1 MKEQTK
7 CTQHIV
13 GVEEMM
19 GAFFLTR
26 QSLVF
31 SKPDKLSF
39 NTLLKF
45 NSIISLP
52 KLQLFLVSK
61 FLLNPL
67 ITQVKNP
74 FILIISP
81 LPTTSDQLLSP
92 KASSTSK

>member
-31 SKPDKLSF
+31 SKLDILSF

-52 KLQLFLVSK
+52 K
-61 FLLNPL
+61 
-67 ITQVKNP
+67 
-74 FILIISP
+74 
-81 LPTTSDQLLSP
+81 
-92 KASSTSK
+92 